1 MEEQTKQ
8 EWLMPSDIK
17 EYETRKPEEMLGKY
31 LARPVVKKWME
42 DFVDGETGDITPV
55 ERTEVLFDSGIE
67 ITQDILIRIR
77 FSMKA
82 EGIESV
88 WVTDQPPIVKR
99 ETVSTAH
106 IVTISNLFKS
116 AKVYVRGCRTREDAA
131 QLVCDYHSVYP
142 MECMGRGSFFVVES
156 KTTADRFIFSDELPC
171 GGIMGESRED
181 RMEREKAIMG
191 LYLDTNIPFPEAV
204 IEDRAWKANLNRWYA
219 DMIKEKYTKTTSSFI
234 VMAPT
239 ALLAII
245 SVRQYLT
252 AHKEQ
257 NVVWEFKSIGNGNVD
272 FAIPKEY
279 IKTWEEKHYEQ

>member
-1 MEEQTKQ
+1 
-8 EWLMPSDIK
+8 
-17 EYETRKPEEMLGKY
+17 
-31 LARPVVKKWME
+31 
-42 DFVDGETGDITPV
+42 
-55 ERTEVLFDSGIE
+55 
-67 ITQDILIRIR
+67 
-77 FSMKA
+77 
-82 EGIESV
+82 
-88 WVTDQPPIVKR
+88 
-99 ETVSTAH
+99 
-106 IVTISNLFKS
+106 
-116 AKVYVRGCRTREDAA
+116 
-131 QLVCDYHSVYP
+131 

-156 KTTADRFIFSDELPC
+156 RTTADRFIFSDELPC

-181 RMEREKAIMG
+181 RMEREKAVMG

-219 DMIKEKYTKTTSSFI
+219 DMLKEKYTKTTSSFI